1 MLELLYPFSLTASN
15 AEITL
20 QRKCIE
26 SDASCYAIVTGIRG
40 AYQILSKAH

>member
-1 MLELLYPFSLTASN
+1 MFEFLYPFSLTASN

-20 QRKCIE
+20 QRKRIT
-26 SDASCYAIVTGIRG
+26 SCYAIVIGIRG